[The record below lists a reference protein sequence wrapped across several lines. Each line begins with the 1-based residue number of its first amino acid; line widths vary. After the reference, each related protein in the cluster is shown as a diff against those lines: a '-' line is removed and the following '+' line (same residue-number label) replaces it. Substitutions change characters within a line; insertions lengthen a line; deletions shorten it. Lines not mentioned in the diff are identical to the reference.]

1 MIECSA
7 LRSLIPV
14 VPESVMSMSELR
26 LGDSI
31 CGCTFQLEQNTRT
44 RGKRFIR
51 GRVILCH
58 VKAAEKRKFSYP
70 TAEMLL
76 RVLR

>member
-44 RGKRFIR
+44 RGKRFI
-51 GRVILCH
+51 
-58 VKAAEKRKFSYP
+58 
-70 TAEMLL
+70 
-76 RVLR
+76 